1 MAVIIPYLAQQR
13 PQQLLMRARTESSAA
28 DTIKRK
34 PLFFCY
40 VSAKEGAVGIVMITI
55 HTQYEILSRNT
66 FI

>member
-40 VSAKEGAVGIVMITI
+40 VSAKEGAVGNCDDHYTHTI
-55 HTQYEILSRNT
+55 
-66 FI
+66 